1 MLFSTNLWLTEVKRI
16 GLIVV
21 LTLAFLIGILF
32 VFEYRGPAYEQPLV
46 ALILQIVFVLAI
58 SLVVVVVSAKSYLH
72 SGSLNILLIGNAILI
87 SSLATTLSAV
97 ALSPLLTPFLTEN
110 EATTIGSIGIL
121 ASSFVLFLSAALTY
135 FERSLIIP
143 TSRKA
148 VLATTFFIS
157 LLLVAIIGISAG
169 FDLLPVFLSSS
180 GPTLL
185 RILVLFFSAIF
196 YFASAFLFIFRYLRT
211 KSQVLYWYSLGLFL
225 FGLALIAGVLTW
237 TLGDVMYWTAS
248 IASYLSSIY
257 ILVAVLGSQPKLAPE
272 GYSDKWTEAFRA
284 DRKQITSLFANMLE
298 ALIYCKIITD
308 QKSKP
313 TDWVFIDVN
322 DAYTRLTGLKREN
335 IIGRKVTD
343 LFPNELKDPAD
354 WIGRYGEVALAGKPA
369 RFESYGQSIG
379 KWLSVSTYS
388 PKKGFFVSIFE
399 DITERKKAEKL
410 LRQAQAKLQEY
421 AKNLE
426 HLVEERTKQLRDSER
441 LAAIGQTAGMVGHD
455 IRNPLQAIT
464 GDLFLIEQELK
475 TIPDCKSED
484 IVESIAAINENIGY
498 INKIVSDLQDYT
510 RAMQPTITA
519 VNLRSFISDI
529 LGGRKIPSEIKL
541 EVEVEANLVLNTD
554 TSYLKRIIDN
564 LVNNAIQAMSNG
576 GKLKIRA
583 SEKDDGMATIVVKDT
598 GVGIPDEDK
607 PNLFKPLFTTKAK
620 GQGLGLAVVKRF
632 VEALQGTIAFESQ
645 EGKGTTFIIRLPK
658 STPKS

>member
-1 MLFSTNLWLTEVKRI
+1 
-16 GLIVV
+16 
-21 LTLAFLIGILF
+21 
-32 VFEYRGPAYEQPLV
+32 
-46 ALILQIVFVLAI
+46 
-58 SLVVVVVSAKSYLH
+58 
-72 SGSLNILLIGNAILI
+72 
-87 SSLATTLSAV
+87 
-97 ALSPLLTPFLTEN
+97 
-110 EATTIGSIGIL
+110 
-121 ASSFVLFLSAALTY
+121 
-135 FERSLIIP
+135 
-143 TSRKA
+143 
-148 VLATTFFIS
+148 
-157 LLLVAIIGISAG
+157 
-169 FDLLPVFLSSS
+169 
-180 GPTLL
+180 
-185 RILVLFFSAIF
+185 
-196 YFASAFLFIFRYLRT
+196 
-211 KSQVLYWYSLGLFL
+211 
-225 FGLALIAGVLTW
+225 
-237 TLGDVMYWTAS
+237 
-248 IASYLSSIY
+248 
-257 ILVAVLGSQPKLAPE
+257 
-272 GYSDKWTEAFRA
+272 
-284 DRKQITSLFANMLE
+284 MLE

-313 TDWVFIDVN
+313 ADWVFIDVN
-322 DAYTRLTGLKREN
+322 DAYTKLTGLKREN
-335 IIGRKVTD
+335 IIGRKVTE
-343 LFPNELKDPAD
+343 LFPNEPKDPAD
-354 WIGRYGEVALAGKPA
+354 WIGRYGEVALAGKPT

-379 KWLSVSTYS
+379 KWLSVSAYS

-399 DITERKKAEKL
+399 DITERKQAEES

-475 TIPDCKSED
+475 TIPDYKSED
-484 IVESIAAINENIGY
+484 IAESIAAINENIGY

-519 VNLRSFISDI
+519 VNLRSFITDI

-554 TSYLKRIIDN
+554 TNYLKRIIDN
-564 LVNNAIQAMSNG
+564 LVNNAIQAMPNG
-576 GKLKIRA
+576 GKLIIRA
-583 SEKDDGMATIVVKDT
+583 SEQEDGMATIVVQDT
-598 GVGIPDEDK
+598 GVGIPDKDK
-607 PNLFKPLFTTKAK
+607 SNLFKPLFTTKAK